1 MKLPF
6 SLAFAAGLA
15 GPLGAAALSAATPA
29 SARPNVIFILSDD
42 QAAWAIHG
50 AGAPELK
57 TPNLDRL
64 IAEGTFFTN
73 SFTASPICSPSRMS
87 YFTGRMPSTHGLQF
101 HLAEKGTTVRRYLD
115 GQPTFSQALT
125 DAGYTVGMSGKWH
138 MGGDLEPQ
146 QGFSFWRVIHGVLYK
161 DPNVVIDGAW
171 RKTPGFKTDLE
182 CDYALQF
189 IEENKGHPFALYW
202 AANAPHRDYDYQPP
216 DDRAPYHGSSFP
228 SFPDE
233 PMHPWQNPNPQL
245 VGDHGN
251 EESKTSYAALV
262 TGLDRNIGRL
272 LQRLKDLGLLDKTL
286 IVFAAD
292 NGYNTGHHGVWG
304 KGSGTVPFN
313 LYEESVRV
321 PLLWWYPG
329 HIPAGVRLSQLVA
342 NYDFFPTL
350 MDYLGIGILPDPKRV
365 GRSYAPF
372 LRGESPPWRDRIYF
386 EYAYMRGVRTADT
399 KLIER
404 TEDWPSE
411 LYDLVNDPH
420 ERRNLTDDPKYAT
433 RRNELDQ
440 DLRAFFTGIGAP
452 PLANWATTTTQR
464 HPPYSTERLPW
475 YPLKP
480 KANPSPADAK

>member
-1 MKLPF
+1 MGFCLVV
-6 SLAFAAGLA
+6 A
-15 GPLGAAALSAATPA
+15 GAAAAAV
-29 SARPNVIFILSDD
+29 RKPNVIFILSDD
-42 QAAWAIHG
+42 QGAWALHANG
-50 AGAPELK
+50 ASELK

-64 IAEGTFFTN
+64 MAEGTFFTN
-73 SFTASPICSPSRMS
+73 SFTASPICTPSRMT

-101 HLAEKGTTVRRYLD
+101 HLGEKINTTRRWLD
-115 GQPTFSQALT
+115 GQPTFSQALA
-125 DAGYTVGMSGKWH
+125 DAGYTVGLSGKWH

-161 DPNVVIDGAW
+161 DPSVVVDGAW

-189 IEENKGHPFALYW
+189 IEQNKDRPFALYW
-202 AANAPHRDYDYQPP
+202 GANAPHRDYDYQPP
-216 DDRAPYHGSSFP
+216 GDRAPYRGSAFP

-233 PMHPWQNPNPQL
+233 PMHPWQNPNLQL
-245 VGDHGN
+245 TGDHGN

-272 LQRLKDLGLLDKTL
+272 LRKLEELGLADNTV
-286 IVFAAD
+286 IVFSSD

-321 PLLWWYPG
+321 PLLWWHPG
-329 HIPAGVRLSQLVA
+329 HIPAGVRRPQLVA

-350 MDYLGIGILPDPKRV
+350 MDYLGIAIPGDPKRV

-372 LRGESPPWRDRIYF
+372 LRGENPAWRDRIYF
-386 EYAYMRGVRTADT
+386 EYAYMRGVRTADA

-404 TEDWPSE
+404 TGDWPSE
-411 LYDLVNDPH
+411 MYDLADDPH
-420 ERRNLTDDPKYAT
+420 ERHNLAGDPAQAA
-433 RRNELDQ
+433 RQAELDR
-440 DLRAFFTGIGAP
+440 DLQAFFAAIGAP
-452 PLANWATTTTQR
+452 PLADWAKTTEQK
-464 HPPYSTERLPW
+464 HPFYSTERLPW
-475 YPLKP
+475 YPLQPLPGGQRPPEASLP
-480 KANPSPADAK
+480 KSHD